1 MPAEDACLA
10 ITGVCFVKRDDC
22 DAILVATE
30 HSAGGKVEL
39 WELKEVV
46 HTTHKMFSASS
57 AAAPEAGLAGG
68 VAAGAAPS
76 ASAMAAA
83 EQLPKITTPIW
94 KSDETFSG
102 PPSRVVSL
110 ATPAITLQTGENAP
124 CFVTVVSWS
133 QLKILSNHMYVMS
146 PILHLPRHS
155 PTDRS
160 NACSGTPCNTSA
172 ASICPNLDSFLT
184 MKPTPH

>member
-1 MPAEDACLA
+1 MSTEDACSA
-10 ITGVCFVKRDDC
+10 ITGISFVKRDDC

-39 WELKEVV
+39 WELKELV

-68 VAAGAAPS
+68 AAAPA
-76 ASAMAAA
+76 ASAAAA
-83 EQLPKITTPIW
+83 EQLPKIITPIW

-124 CFVTVVSWS
+124 CFVTVVS
-133 QLKILSNHMYVMS
+133 
-146 PILHLPRHS
+146 
-155 PTDRS
+155 
-160 NACSGTPCNTSA
+160 
-172 ASICPNLDSFLT
+172 
-184 MKPTPH
+184 